1 MSERSV
7 SYGEL
12 SLTCSTYRRDVGKY
26 FKPCS
31 LDEVQAFQ
39 QRLVEMALGQLANPG
54 HGGQAPPPPNAAALA
69 RMTKEFQ
76 PKRLYSKALPAD
88 THQLLSKAQDEVKAL
103 ALVRSKVAQKSE
115 KAFLGVSA

>member
-1 MSERSV
+1 MRFVVGSLLLAVR
-7 SYGEL
+7 
-12 SLTCSTYRRDVGKY
+12 SLTLTYSRDIGKY

-54 HGGQAPPPPNAAALA
+54 QGGQGPPPPNAAALA

-115 KAFLGVSA
+115 YELRSW